1 MDAQR
6 AARLS
11 RAYTV
16 RYRRASRRLSGVA
29 PPLLGGAP
37 LRCGGESRV
46 ALGTFLWGHLA
57 DDESPIDNSLV
68 HLLLAGGLLRVA
80 AFSL

>member
-1 MDAQR
+1 
-6 AARLS
+6 
-11 RAYTV
+11 
-16 RYRRASRRLSGVA
+16 
-29 PPLLGGAP
+29 LLGGAP